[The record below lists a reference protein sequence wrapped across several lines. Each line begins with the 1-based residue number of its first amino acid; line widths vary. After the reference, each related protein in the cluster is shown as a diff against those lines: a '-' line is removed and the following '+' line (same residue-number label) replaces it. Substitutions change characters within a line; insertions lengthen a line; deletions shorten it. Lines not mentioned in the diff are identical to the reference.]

1 MRKYKE
7 FGYLR
12 RNRKRDKTDDN
23 SVTDDLLMLKQ
34 KPNTFRDLHF
44 AWAPPRRDVVM

>member
-7 FGYLR
+7 FGHLCP
-12 RNRKRDKTDDN
+12 NRKRDKTDDN
-23 SVTDDLLMLKQ
+23 SVTDELLMLKP
-34 KPNTFRDLHF
+34 KPNTFRYVNF